1 MARVLLCPVPI
12 TSAVKYGALLG
23 LFMAISVGPTLFAVI
38 RYSLAHSYRAGLA
51 FVLGVSLSD
60 AMYVTL
66 ANLAAPFLELL
77 HRYEKWLA
85 YGGGILLTIIGAVG
99 LFKKYKP
106 QRPSQR
112 VVDTSR
118 HRYLAIFGSGFLI
131 NTINP
136 GVIINWLAATTAI
149 AGQSGLYRTVFFATC
164 LGIVLGIDFGKVFL
178 ADAIRKKLTLRLVMW
193 LGKISAFCLFAVGV
207 FLIIATATGL
217 VIEH

>member
-1 MARVLLCPVPI
+1 MPLS
-12 TSAVKYGALLG
+12 SAVQYGAALG

-38 RYSLAHSYRAGLA
+38 RYSLAHSYRAGVA

-60 AMYVTL
+60 ALYVTL

-85 YGGGILLTIIGAVG
+85 YGGGALLVIIGAVG
-99 LFKKYKP
+99 LFSKYKP

-118 HRYLAIFGSGFLI
+118 HRYLSIFGSGFLI

-149 AGQSGLYRTVFFATC
+149 AGQSAAYRVVFFATC
-164 LGIVLGIDFGKVFL
+164 LTIVLGIDFGKVFL

-193 LGKISAFCLFAVGV
+193 LQRISAFCLFAAGLA
-207 FLIIATATGL
+207 LIIATAMGII
-217 VIEH
+217 VEH

>member
-1 MARVLLCPVPI
+1 MPLS
-12 TSAVKYGALLG
+12 SAVKYGAVLG

-38 RYSLAHSYRAGLA
+38 RYSLVHSYRAGIA

-60 AMYVTL
+60 ALYVAL

-85 YGGGILLTIIGAVG
+85 YGGGVLLVIIGAIG

-118 HRYLAIFGSGFLI
+118 NRYLAIFGSGFLI

-149 AGQSGLYRTVFFATC
+149 AGQSGMYRVVFFATC
-164 LGIVLGIDFGKVFL
+164 LGIVLGLDFGKVFL

-193 LGKISAFCLFAVGV
+193 LQRISAFCLFAVGV
-207 FLIIATATGL
+207 FLIVATALGITM
-217 VIEH
+217 EH